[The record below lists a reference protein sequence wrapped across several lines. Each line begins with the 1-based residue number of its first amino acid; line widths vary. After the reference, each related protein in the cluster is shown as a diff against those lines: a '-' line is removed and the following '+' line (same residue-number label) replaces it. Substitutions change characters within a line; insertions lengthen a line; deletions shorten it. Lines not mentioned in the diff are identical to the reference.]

1 MIDDNTSIEWTGI
14 NGVATGT
21 VKYNS
26 DFSEL
31 YGSAEKSGHFF
42 PTSFNEKYYNKQVV
56 ISGRTDGDKTI
67 TPSSDD
73 PYLITR
79 IENLSDG
86 KKLTAKVDG
95 TEIFTIDFSGVTLN
109 PAITVL
115 PQDHNLGKYEKIVN
129 ELVDE
134 NVKIDANGEVT
145 GNLKKVTDFTQFSDE
160 VAKQSGHYLP
170 VRVDKQYMNKE
181 ISVIGTKTTKV
192 NVDSES
198 DLDFILRVASV
209 NSTFKFKDGDNEFM
223 RLTFKNAILE

>member
-1 MIDDNTSIEWTGI
+1 MEM
-14 NGVATGT
+14 
-21 VKYNS
+21 
-26 DFSEL
+26 L
-31 YGSAEKSGHFF
+31 KSLDIFG
-42 PTSFNEKYYNKQVV
+42 
-56 ISGRTDGDKTI
+56 GDKTI

-95 TEIFTIDFSGVTLN
+95 TEILTIDFSSVTLN
-109 PAITVL
+109 PAIIVL
-115 PQDHNLGKYEKIVN
+115 PQDHNLGKYEKIVK

-134 NVKIDANGEVT
+134 NVTINANGEVT
-145 GNLKKVTDFTQFSDE
+145 GNLKNVNGFTKFSDE

-192 NVDSES
+192 NVESES

-223 RLTFKNAILE
+223 RLTFKNATLE